1 MIHDIKIT
9 VKELDKRVFIALK
22 YFTTIVTM
30 ILARVS
36 MLYFWMQGL
45 EEILLTLSMGHA
57 VELIQ
62 G

>member
-9 VKELDKRVFIALK
+9 VKELDKREFIALK